1 MNLDNRFTDIRGL
14 TESGKIVLIEGH
26 VGRLTDNH
34 LDRYYG
40 YHRDTY
46 CRFSKEVIS
55 ILACL
60 SDDVNLKR
68 AMVEEN
74 ICYSPIVAEL
84 KKIDGSKYLNRLRK
98 KFKNQVEL
106 DHRDCGLL
114 VHLPLFKLDISQA
127 DYVREF
133 CGYIREYQNI
143 PEEERN
149 VVIPAMYL
157 NIAHYIDDEY
167 EQEKLLEVINV
178 LKYCE
183 NALDR
188 KIRLAREDEAQ
199 KVTEKITEE
208 VTEKVTEKFACN
220 LLRVND
226 DENFVHEMTGLDFQR
241 IRELKAN
248 L

>member
-1 MNLDNRFTDIRGL
+1 MERIIIRSFKNLKEIKNRDEYIKISEISYGNTFLEVIGISERIERILPTEIINMNLDNRFTDIRGL

-26 VGRLTDNH
+26 VGRLTDSH

-133 CGYIREYQNI
+133 
-143 PEEERN
+143 
-149 VVIPAMYL
+149 
-157 NIAHYIDDEY
+157 
-167 EQEKLLEVINV
+167 
-178 LKYCE
+178 
-183 NALDR
+183 
-188 KIRLAREDEAQ
+188 
-199 KVTEKITEE
+199 
-208 VTEKVTEKFACN
+208 
-220 LLRVND
+220 
-226 DENFVHEMTGLDFQR
+226 
-241 IRELKAN
+241 
-248 L
+248 

>member
-1 MNLDNRFTDIRGL
+1 MNHTIICLSNLFTVEKLERIIIRSFKNLKEIKNRDEYIKISEISYGNTFLEVIGISERIERILPTEIINMNLDNRFTDIRGL

-26 VGRLTDNH
+26 VGRLTDSH

-60 SDDVNLKR
+60 LDDVNLKR

-133 CGYIREYQNI
+133 
-143 PEEERN
+143 
-149 VVIPAMYL
+149 
-157 NIAHYIDDEY
+157 
-167 EQEKLLEVINV
+167 
-178 LKYCE
+178 
-183 NALDR
+183 
-188 KIRLAREDEAQ
+188 
-199 KVTEKITEE
+199 
-208 VTEKVTEKFACN
+208 
-220 LLRVND
+220 
-226 DENFVHEMTGLDFQR
+226 
-241 IRELKAN
+241 
-248 L
+248 